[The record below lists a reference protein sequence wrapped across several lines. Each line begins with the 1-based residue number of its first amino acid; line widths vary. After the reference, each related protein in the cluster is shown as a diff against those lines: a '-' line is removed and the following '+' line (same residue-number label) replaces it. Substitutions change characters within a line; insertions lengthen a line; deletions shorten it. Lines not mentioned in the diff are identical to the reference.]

1 MGVIAFST
9 LEALVDVLA
18 RLAVSLFRALERL
31 TQPGEYFTA

>member
-18 RLAVSLFRALERL
+18 RLALSLFRALERL
-31 TQPGEYFTA
+31 TYSDEYFTA